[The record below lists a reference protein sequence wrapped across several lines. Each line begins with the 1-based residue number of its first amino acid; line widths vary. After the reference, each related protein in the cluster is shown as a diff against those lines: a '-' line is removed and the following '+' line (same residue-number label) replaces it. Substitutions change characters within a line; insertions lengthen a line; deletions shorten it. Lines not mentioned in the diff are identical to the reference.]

1 VLGFTW
7 EADGAVVSDFSVLEE
22 PVSAVFHPT
31 LREAGLALIPYWE
44 VTLYLDKAYP
54 GGVNR
59 IVVGV
64 WADTGEVRRIN
75 TLSG

>member
-1 VLGFTW
+1 
-7 EADGAVVSDFSVLEE
+7 VSGFSVLEE

-31 LREAGLALIPYWE
+31 LREEGLALVPYWE

-59 IVVGV
+59 LVVGI
-64 WADTGEVRRIN
+64 WADNGEVRRIT